1 MSYYAPVTEVA
12 MLEALYGAPGQASL
26 AKVADRITPEY
37 RRLLEASPFFTL
49 ASVGPEGLDCSP
61 RGELGGAF
69 VVADETTLIVPDRRG
84 NNRID
89 TLCNIVRDPRV
100 AFLFL
105 IPGSHTTVRMN
116 GTAIVTTDADLLAS
130 LERDGKQPRSAII
143 VTVGEVYT
151 QCGRAV
157 MRAGL
162 WDAANHVDPAAIPTP
177 GDVLAAQ
184 TQDRIDGGAYDEA
197 WPERAA
203 RTMW

>member
-1 MSYYAPVTEVA
+1 MTFQAIDDVDA
-12 MLEALYGAPGQASL
+12 LQALYGTPGEASL
-26 AKVADRITPEY
+26 AKVATQITPEY

-61 RGELGGAF
+61 RGEQGGAF
-69 VVADETTLIVPDRRG
+69 TIHDDRTLIIPDRRG

-89 TLCNIVRDPRV
+89 TLRNIVRDPRV
-100 AFLFL
+100 AFCFL
-105 IPGSHTTVRMN
+105 IPGSKTTVRLN
-116 GTAIVTTDADLLAS
+116 GTAIVTADEALLAS
-130 LERDGKQPRSAII
+130 LERDGQKPRSAIV
-143 VTVGEVYT
+143 VTVREIYT

-162 WDAANHVDPAAIPTP
+162 WDASRHVDPTTIPTP

-184 TQDRIDGGAYDEA
+184 TKGGIDGKAYDEK